1 MQHSFDVKLA
11 KDYGILEAILIQNIY
26 FWIEK
31 NKANNKHFYDGRYW
45 TYNSK
50 KAFSELFPYASER
63 QIKYSLE
70 KLIKAEIL
78 VTGSYN
84 KQWSDRTLWYSFT
97 NKGLSIIQKC
107 QMHSTNLS
115 NENRQNCPMTTDNN
129 AQPIPYINTDKNT
142 DNKQEKENNKLFSK
156 ESSKKIV
163 KSSIDEELFARFWD
177 VYPKKKSKGSVEKW
191 FQRNKPSSDM
201 VDIMIDKINQLKR
214 TEQWGKNGGQ
224 FIPYPS
230 TWLNNKGWEDEISQE
245 DIVET
250 DEEETAR
257 LMKEVERRKAKGEW

>member
-1 MQHSFDVKLA
+1 MQHSFDVELA

-45 TYNSK
+45 TYNSR
-50 KAFSELFPYASER
+50 KAFSEMFPYSSHDKIRRA
-63 QIKYSLE
+63 LE
-70 KLIKAEIL
+70 KLVKNNIL
-78 VTGSYN
+78 LVGNYN
-84 KQWSDRTLWYSFT
+84 KQRSDRTLWYSFSDV
-97 NKGLSIIQKC
+97 GLSIVQKKQVQLSENTNDKWQEC
-107 QMHSTNLS
+107 QM
-115 NENRQNCPMTTDNN
+115 TDGTD
-129 AQPIPYINTDKNT
+129 ATPIPYINSNINT

-156 ESSKKIV
+156 ESSRKSI

-177 VYPKKKSKGSVEKW
+177 VYPKKKSKGSAEKW
-191 FQRNKPSSDM
+191 FQKNKPSSDM
-201 VDIMIDKINQLKR
+201 VDIMIDKITQLKR